1 MLERL
6 VRAQAERKPTMLRAP
21 HERQATAAQRALA
34 SRHTGLHFGV
44 TYAVFG
50 VDEDGR
56 RVKLYNPWGHDHP
69 GGDGWLDV
77 DDAAA
82 FFELL
87 EING

>member
-1 MLERL
+1 MLALL

-21 HERQATAAQRALA
+21 DDRAATLAQRALA
-34 SRHTGLHFGV
+34 AAHTGLHFGH

-50 VDEDGR
+50 VDEAGR
-56 RVKLYNPWGHDHP
+56 RVKLYNPWGYDHP

-77 DDAAA
+77 DVAAA